1 MTAVHNSMMQ
11 LCRDW
16 LSLAPANATENAF
29 LEKTKEEQIMGKR
42 SQISEF
48 EAYLRDSAHR
58 VKKSNAEIERTG
70 TEAALNRCRELARQ
84 LQAELS
90 DKRGDHFIDV
100 MSLADFQVSL
110 ERAAFVLEQKVQHPL
125 LKDREDKA

>member
-1 MTAVHNSMMQ
+1 MV
-11 LCRDW
+11 
-16 LSLAPANATENAF
+16 
-29 LEKTKEEQIMGKR
+29 KR

-48 EAYLRDSAHR
+48 EAYLRDSASR

-90 DKRGDHFIDV
+90 GKRRDDFVDV

-125 LKDREDKA
+125 PQDREDKA

>member
-1 MTAVHNSMMQ
+1 VCSSD
-11 LCRDW
+11 L
-16 LSLAPANATENAF
+16 NAF
-29 LEKTKEEQIMGKR
+29 PEKTREERIMVKR
-42 SQISEF
+42 NQISEF

-90 DKRGDHFIDV
+90 GKRRDDFVDV

-110 ERAAFVLEQKVQHPL
+110 ERAAFVLEQKVQQPL
-125 LKDREDKA
+125 PQDREDKA

>member
-1 MTAVHNSMMQ
+1 MP
-11 LCRDW
+11 R
-16 LSLAPANATENAF
+16 LAISRTCERNRNAF
-29 LEKTKEEQIMGKR
+29 LEKTKEEQIMVKR

-48 EAYLRDSAHR
+48 EAYLRDSSHR

-84 LQAELS
+84 LQTELS
-90 DKRGDHFIDV
+90 DKGSEHFVDA